1 MAARAG
7 TGTSRVSTAKI
18 SIGSGS
24 GLFGDIGGKAF
35 TTPTFKEGPPIDDED
50 SPPDEVQSA

>member
-1 MAARAG
+1 MAARAE

-35 TTPTFKEGPPIDDED
+35 TTPTFELSEGGLTRSNTEFLN
-50 SPPDEVQSA
+50 E